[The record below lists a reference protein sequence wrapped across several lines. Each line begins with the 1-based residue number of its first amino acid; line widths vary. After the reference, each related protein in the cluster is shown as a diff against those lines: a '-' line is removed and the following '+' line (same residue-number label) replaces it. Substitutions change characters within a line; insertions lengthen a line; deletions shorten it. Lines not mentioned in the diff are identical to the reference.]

1 MEIIETIK
9 GPHLLLLD
17 NYNMKHIFEVFLLT
31 CVSVSVCTTVLLQL
45 ENPPSSVFAAEQ
57 SAPNINKT
65 SYDYQLES
73 NVTDGNTINEIAYKN
88 SQHGIS
94 MLFPS
99 NWTFST
105 SGLPEYN
112 QIAAFYAPLQ
122 NLSDPIP
129 ARLTIAVMSY
139 VQTVPLKDFT
149 NMTISSINQT
159 GQIKISSSDP
169 ITLAGQPG
177 HQLVFSTLPNIGN
190 PISFEILHSWTVIDH
205 KVYVFQY
212 SAESAKFNTY
222 LPTVK
227 HILESLTIE

>member
-1 MEIIETIK
+1 
-9 GPHLLLLD
+9 
-17 NYNMKHIFEVFLLT
+17 MKHIFEVFLLT
-31 CVSVSVCTTVLLQL
+31 FLCTCMCTAVLFQL
-45 ENPPSSVFAAEQ
+45 EILQSVFAAEQ
-57 SAPNINKT
+57 PTANINKT
-65 SYDYQLES
+65 NYDYQLVP

-88 SQHGIS
+88 PQHGIF

-139 VQTVPLKDFT
+139 GQNISLKDFT
-149 NMTISSINQT
+149 NMTTSSINQT
-159 GQIKISSSDP
+159 GQVTISSSDP
-169 ITLAGQPG
+169 TTLAGRPG
-177 HQLVFSTLPNIGN
+177 HQLVFSTLPNMGN
-190 PISFEILHSWTVIDH
+190 PISFEILHSWTVVDNKI
-205 KVYVFQY
+205 YVFQY
-212 SAESAKFNTY
+212 SAESARFDSY

-227 HILESLTIE
+227 HILETLTIE

>member
-1 MEIIETIK
+1 M
-9 GPHLLLLD
+9 
-17 NYNMKHIFEVFLLT
+17 
-31 CVSVSVCTTVLLQL
+31 CTTVLFHL
-45 ENPPSSVFAAEQ
+45 EISSQSVFAAEQ
-57 SAPNINKT
+57 PTANINKT
-65 SYDYQLES
+65 NYDYQLEP

-88 SQHGIS
+88 PQHGIF

-139 VQTVPLKDFT
+139 EQNISLKDFT

-159 GQIKISSSDP
+159 GQVTISSSDP
-169 ITLAGQPG
+169 TTLAGRSG
-177 HQLVFSTLPNIGN
+177 HQIVFSTLPNMGN
-190 PISFEILHSWTVIDH
+190 PISFEILHSWTVIDN
-205 KVYVFQY
+205 KIYVFQY
-212 SAESAKFNTY
+212 SAESARFNTY

-227 HILESLTIE
+227 HILETLTIE

>member
-1 MEIIETIK
+1 
-9 GPHLLLLD
+9 
-17 NYNMKHIFEVFLLT
+17 MKHIFEVFLLT
-31 CVSVSVCTTVLLQL
+31 FLCTCMCTAVLFQL
-45 ENPPSSVFAAEQ
+45 EILRSVFAAEQ
-57 SAPNINKT
+57 PTENINKT
-65 SYDYQLES
+65 NYDYQLVP

-88 SQHGIS
+88 PQHGIF

-139 VQTVPLKDFT
+139 EQSISLKDFT
-149 NMTISSINQT
+149 NMTTSSINQT
-159 GQIKISSSDP
+159 GQVTISSSDP
-169 ITLAGQPG
+169 TTLAGRPG
-177 HQLVFSTLPNIGN
+177 HQLVFSTLPNMGN
-190 PISFEILHSWTVIDH
+190 PISFEILHSWTVVDNKI
-205 KVYVFQY
+205 YVFQY
-212 SAESAKFNTY
+212 SAESARFNSY

-227 HILESLTIE
+227 HILETLTIE

>member
-1 MEIIETIK
+1 
-9 GPHLLLLD
+9 
-17 NYNMKHIFEVFLLT
+17 MKHIFEVFSLALV
-31 CVSVSVCTTVLLQL
+31 CACMCTTVLFQL
-45 ENPPSSVFAAEQ
+45 EIPPQSVFAAEQ
-57 SAPNINKT
+57 PTVNINKT
-65 SYDYQLES
+65 NYDYQLEP

-88 SQHGIS
+88 PQHGIV

-112 QIAAFYAPLQ
+112 QIAAFYPPLQ
-122 NLSDPIP
+122 NLSNPIP

-139 VQTVPLKDFT
+139 EQNVPLKEFT

-159 GQIKISSSDP
+159 GQVNISSSSP
-169 ITLAGQPG
+169 ITLAGREG

-190 PISFEILHSWTVIDH
+190 PMSSPISFKILHSWTVIDN

-212 SAESAKFNTY
+212 SAESARFNIY

-227 HILESLTIE
+227 HILESLRIE

>member
-1 MEIIETIK
+1 
-9 GPHLLLLD
+9 
-17 NYNMKHIFEVFLLT
+17 MKHIFAVFLLT
-31 CVSVSVCTTVLLQL
+31 FLCACMCTTVLFQS
-45 ENPPSSVFAAEQ
+45 EIPSQSVFAAEQ
-57 SAPNINKT
+57 PTVNINKT
-65 SYDYQLES
+65 NYDYQLEP

-88 SQHGIS
+88 HQHGIF

-139 VQTVPLKDFT
+139 EQNISLKDFT
-149 NMTISSINQT
+149 NMTTSSINQT
-159 GQIKISSSDP
+159 GQVTISSSDP
-169 ITLAGQPG
+169 TTLAGRPG

-190 PISFEILHSWTVIDH
+190 PISFEILHSWTVIDN
-205 KVYVFQY
+205 KIYVFQY
-212 SAESAKFNTY
+212 SAESARFDTY

-227 HILESLTIE
+227 HILETLTIE

>member
-1 MEIIETIK
+1 
-9 GPHLLLLD
+9 
-17 NYNMKHIFEVFLLT
+17 MKYIFEAFLLT
-31 CVSVSVCTTVLLQL
+31 CVCTCICTTVLFQL
-45 ENPPSSVFAAEQ
+45 EIPSQSVFAAEQ
-57 SAPNINKT
+57 PAANINMT
-65 SYDYQLES
+65 NYDYQLES
-73 NVTDGNTINEIAYKN
+73 NVTGGNTINEIAYKKP
-88 SQHGIS
+88 QHGIF

-139 VQTVPLKDFT
+139 EQNISLKDFT

-159 GQIKISSSDP
+159 DQVTISSSDP
-169 ITLAGQPG
+169 TTLAGRPG

-190 PISFEILHSWTVIDH
+190 PISFEILHSWTVIDN

-227 HILESLTIE
+227 HILETLKIE

>member
-1 MEIIETIK
+1 
-9 GPHLLLLD
+9 
-17 NYNMKHIFEVFLLT
+17 MKHIFEVFLLT
-31 CVSVSVCTTVLLQL
+31 CLCACMCTSILFQL
-45 ENPPSSVFAAEQ
+45 EIPSHSVFAAEQ
-57 SAPNINKT
+57 SAANINK
-65 SYDYQLES
+65 SNYDYQLES
-73 NVTDGNTINEIAYKN
+73 NVTGDNTINEIAYKN
-88 SQHGIS
+88 PQHGIF

-139 VQTVPLKDFT
+139 EQNISLKDFT

-159 GQIKISSSDP
+159 GQVTISSSEP
-169 ITLAGQPG
+169 TTLAGRLG

-190 PISFEILHSWTVIDH
+190 PISFEILHSWTVIDN
-205 KVYVFQY
+205 KIYVFQY
-212 SAESAKFNTY
+212 SAESAKFNTF

-227 HILESLTIE
+227 HILETLTIE

>member
-1 MEIIETIK
+1 
-9 GPHLLLLD
+9 
-17 NYNMKHIFEVFLLT
+17 MKHIFEVSLLT
-31 CVSVSVCTTVLLQL
+31 FVCACMCTTVLFQS
-45 ENPPSSVFAAEQ
+45 EIPSQSVFAAEQ
-57 SAPNINKT
+57 PTANINKT
-65 SYDYQLES
+65 NYDYQLEP

-88 SQHGIS
+88 PQHGIF

-139 VQTVPLKDFT
+139 EQNISLKDFT

-159 GQIKISSSDP
+159 GQVTISSSDP
-169 ITLAGQPG
+169 TTLAGRSA
-177 HQLVFSTLPNIGN
+177 HQIVFSTLPNMGN
-190 PISFEILHSWTVIDH
+190 PISFEILHSWTVIDN
-205 KVYVFQY
+205 KIYVFQY
-212 SAESAKFNTY
+212 SAESARFNTY

-227 HILESLTIE
+227 HILETLTIE

>member
-1 MEIIETIK
+1 
-9 GPHLLLLD
+9 
-17 NYNMKHIFEVFLLT
+17 MKHIFEVSLLT
-31 CVSVSVCTTVLLQL
+31 FVCACMCTTVLFHLEIPLQ
-45 ENPPSSVFAAEQ
+45 SIFATEQ
-57 SAPNINKT
+57 PTANINKT
-65 SYDYQLES
+65 NYDYQLEP

-88 SQHGIS
+88 PQHGIF

-139 VQTVPLKDFT
+139 EQNISLKDFT

-159 GQIKISSSDP
+159 GQVMISSSDP
-169 ITLAGQPG
+169 TTLAGRPG

-190 PISFEILHSWTVIDH
+190 PISFEILHSWTIIDN
-205 KVYVFQY
+205 KIYVFQY
-212 SAESAKFNTY
+212 SAESARFNTY

-227 HILESLTIE
+227 HILETLTIE

>member
-1 MEIIETIK
+1 M
-9 GPHLLLLD
+9 
-17 NYNMKHIFEVFLLT
+17 
-31 CVSVSVCTTVLLQL
+31 CTTVLFQL
-45 ENPPSSVFAAEQ
+45 EIPSQSVFAAEQ
-57 SAPNINKT
+57 PTNNINKT
-65 SYDYQLES
+65 NYDYQLEP

-88 SQHGIS
+88 PQHGIF

-139 VQTVPLKDFT
+139 EQNISLKDFT

-159 GQIKISSSDP
+159 GQVRISSSDP
-169 ITLAGQPG
+169 TTLAGRPG

-190 PISFEILHSWTVIDH
+190 PISFEILHSWTVVDNKI
-205 KVYVFQY
+205 YVFQY
-212 SAESAKFNTY
+212 SAESARFNSY

-227 HILESLTIE
+227 HILETLTIE

>member
-1 MEIIETIK
+1 
-9 GPHLLLLD
+9 
-17 NYNMKHIFEVFLLT
+17 MKHIFEVFLLT
-31 CVSVSVCTTVLLQL
+31 FVCTCMCAAVLFQL
-45 ENPPSSVFAAEQ
+45 EILQSVFAAEQ
-57 SAPNINKT
+57 PTANINKT
-65 SYDYQLES
+65 NYDYQLVP

-88 SQHGIS
+88 PQHGIF

-139 VQTVPLKDFT
+139 EQSISLKDFT

-159 GQIKISSSDP
+159 GQVTISSSEP
-169 ITLAGQPG
+169 NTLAGRPG
-177 HQLVFSTLPNIGN
+177 HQLVFSTLPNMGN
-190 PISFEILHSWTVIDH
+190 PISFEILHSWTVVDNKI
-205 KVYVFQY
+205 YVFQY
-212 SAESAKFNTY
+212 SAESARFNSY

-227 HILESLTIE
+227 HILETLTIE

>member
-17 NYNMKHIFEVFLLT
+17 NYIMKHIFEVFLLT
-31 CVSVSVCTTVLLQL
+31 CVSVGMCTTVLFQL
-45 ENPPSSVFAAEQ
+45 EIPKSVFAAE
-57 SAPNINKT
+57 SPAPNINKT
-65 SYDYQLES
+65 NYDYQLES
-73 NVTDGNTINEIAYKN
+73 NVTDGNTLNEIAYKN
-88 SQHGIS
+88 PQYGIS

-139 VQTVPLKDFT
+139 EQNIPLKDFT

-159 GQIKISSSDP
+159 GQVMISSSDP
-169 ITLAGQPG
+169 ITLTGRPG

-190 PISFEILHSWTVIDH
+190 PISFEILHSWTVIDN
-205 KVYVFQY
+205 KIYVFQY

-222 LPTVK
+222 LPSVK
-227 HILESLTIE
+227 HILESFRIE

>member
-1 MEIIETIK
+1 M
-9 GPHLLLLD
+9 
-17 NYNMKHIFEVFLLT
+17 
-31 CVSVSVCTTVLLQL
+31 CTSVLLQL
-45 ENPPSSVFAAEQ
+45 EIPSHSVFATEQ
-57 SAPNINKT
+57 SAANINK
-65 SYDYQLES
+65 SNYDYQLES
-73 NVTDGNTINEIAYKN
+73 NVTGDNTKNEIAYKN
-88 SQHGIS
+88 PQHGIF

-139 VQTVPLKDFT
+139 EQNISLKDFT
-149 NMTISSINQT
+149 NMTTSSINQT
-159 GQIKISSSDP
+159 GQVTISSSEP
-169 ITLAGQPG
+169 TTLAGRPG

-190 PISFEILHSWTVIDH
+190 PISFEILHSWTVIDN
-205 KVYVFQY
+205 KIYVFQY
-212 SAESAKFNTY
+212 SAESAKFNTF

-227 HILESLTIE
+227 HILETLTIE

>member
-1 MEIIETIK
+1 
-9 GPHLLLLD
+9 
-17 NYNMKHIFEVFLLT
+17 MKHIFEVFLLT
-31 CVSVSVCTTVLLQL
+31 FVCTCMCAAVLFQL
-45 ENPPSSVFAAEQ
+45 EIPSQSVFAAEQ
-57 SAPNINKT
+57 PTANINKT
-65 SYDYQLES
+65 NYDYQLVP

-88 SQHGIS
+88 PQHGIF

-139 VQTVPLKDFT
+139 EQNISLKDFT
-149 NMTISSINQT
+149 NMTTSSINQT
-159 GQIKISSSDP
+159 GQVTISSSDP
-169 ITLAGQPG
+169 TTLAGRPG
-177 HQLVFSTLPNIGN
+177 HQLVFSTLPNMGN
-190 PISFEILHSWTVIDH
+190 PISFEILHSWTVVDNKI
-205 KVYVFQY
+205 YVFQY
-212 SAESAKFNTY
+212 SAESARFDSY

-227 HILESLTIE
+227 HILETLTIE